1 MAHGSFEMKSKFF
14 IMKKTR
20 LFFAMLVMLVAASG
34 YAQDSYR
41 EAVKE
46 YMAIHS
52 QEALNIY
59 WNRMDSVLKAD
70 NTFWFESGDVD
81 LNQLTERYFKEG
93 FMDYMTDFMC
103 AKTKE
108 LGVTEAGLRE
118 FMSLM
123 STPEGQTYKEHM
135 AQWVEAIKRDTTALN
150 CLGSLD
156 SLKIMAGEYP
166 HPIPVK
172 AGIDPGYVEKY
183 NKVLGAAMSKYMQG
197 MFDQYFNIFTMIFG
211 GMSDEMK
218 EAMSDEMKDMQKRFD
233 GMKNWMTANIPTLAL
248 NNAYGIFTEDDLD
261 FVAKT
266 LTLDTH
272 KLIGLLPMNPGD
284 MMSMG
289 QGAMK
294 NYIEWMEA
302 HGAVVKEGM
311 KEFLQDFQ

>member
-1 MAHGSFEMKSKFF
+1 
-14 IMKKTR
+14 MKKTR
-20 LFFAMLVMLVAASG
+20 LLIALLVMLVAASG

-46 YMAIHS
+46 YMAVNS
-52 QEALNIY
+52 KEALNNY
-59 WNRMDSVLKAD
+59 WNRMDSVFKAD
-70 NTFWFESGDVD
+70 NTYWFESGDVD

-93 FMDYMTDFMC
+93 VMDYMTDFMC
-103 AKTKE
+103 AKTKK

-118 FMSLM
+118 YISLI

-135 AQWVEAIKRDTTALN
+135 AQWVEAIKRDTTVLN
-150 CLGSLD
+150 GQDSLD

-166 HPIPVK
+166 DPIQVK

-183 NKVLGAAMSKYMQG
+183 NKVLGADMAKYTQG
-197 MFDQYFNIFTMIFG
+197 MFDQYFNIFTMMFE

-218 EAMSDEMKDMQKRFD
+218 DAMSDEMKDMQKRFD
-233 GMKNWMTANIPTLAL
+233 GMKNWMTANIPTIAL

-266 LTLDTH
+266 QTLDTR

-289 QGAMK
+289 IGVMK
-294 NYIEWMEA
+294 DYIEWMDD
-302 HGAVVKEGM
+302 HGAVMKEGM
-311 KEFLQDFQ
+311 KEFLQDFQLFNPKLGD

>member
-1 MAHGSFEMKSKFF
+1 
-14 IMKKTR
+14 MKKTR
-20 LFFAMLVMLVAASG
+20 LLIALLVMLVAASG

-46 YMAIHS
+46 YMAVNS
-52 QEALNIY
+52 QEALNNY

-70 NTFWFESGDVD
+70 NTYWFESGDVD

-93 FMDYMTDFMC
+93 IMDYMTDFMC

-118 FMSLM
+118 YISLM

-135 AQWVEAIKRDTTALN
+135 AQWVEAIKRDTTVLN
-150 CLGSLD
+150 GQDSLD
-156 SLKIMAGEYP
+156 CLKIMAGEYP
-166 HPIPVK
+166 DPIQVK
-172 AGIDPGYVEKY
+172 AGIDPAYVEKY
-183 NKVLGAAMSKYMQG
+183 NKVLGADMTKYTQG
-197 MFDQYFNIFTMIFG
+197 LFDQYFNIFTMMFE

-218 EAMSDEMKDMQKRFD
+218 DAMSDEMKDMQKRFD
-233 GMKNWMTANIPTLAL
+233 GMKNWMTANIPTIAL

-266 LTLDTH
+266 QTLDTR

-289 QGAMK
+289 IGVMK
-294 NYIEWMEA
+294 DYIEWMED
-302 HGAVVKEGM
+302 HGAVMKEGM
-311 KEFLQDFQ
+311 KEFLQNFQLFNPKLGD

>member
-1 MAHGSFEMKSKFF
+1 
-14 IMKKTR
+14 MKKSR
-20 LFFAMLVMLVAASG
+20 LLIAVLVMLVAASG

-46 YMAIHS
+46 YMAVTAK
-52 QEALNIY
+52 EALINY
-59 WNRMDSVLKAD
+59 GNTMDSVLKED
-70 NTFWFESGDVD
+70 YIYWFESGDVD

-93 FMDYMTDFMC
+93 IMDYMTDFMC

-118 FMSLM
+118 FVSLM

-135 AQWVEAIKRDTTALN
+135 AQWVEAVKRDTTAFNGLEP
-150 CLGSLD
+150 LD
-156 SLKIMAGEYP
+156 SKIMAGEYP
-166 HPIPVK
+166 DPIPVK
-172 AGIDPGYVEKY
+172 AGIDPGYIEKY
-183 NKVLGAAMSKYMQG
+183 NKVLGADMAKYMQG
-197 MFDQYFNIFTMIFG
+197 LFDQYFNIFTMIFG

-233 GMKNWMTANIPTLAL
+233 GMKNWMTANIPTIAL

-266 LTLDTH
+266 QTLDTR

-289 QGAMK
+289 NGVMK

-302 HGAVVKEGM
+302 HGAVVKEDM
-311 KEFLQDFQ
+311 KDFLQDYQLFNLKHGE

>member
-1 MAHGSFEMKSKFF
+1 MMKQSKLL
-14 IMKKTR
+14 IT
-20 LFFAMLVMLVAASG
+20 LLVMLVAASG

-46 YMAIHS
+46 YMAVNS
-52 QEALNIY
+52 QEALNNY

-70 NTFWFESGDVD
+70 NTYWFESGDVD

-93 FMDYMTDFMC
+93 IMDYMTDFMC

-118 FMSLM
+118 YISLM

-135 AQWVEAIKRDTTALN
+135 AQWVEAIKRDTTVLN
-150 CLGSLD
+150 SQDSLD

-166 HPIPVK
+166 DPIQVK
-172 AGIDPGYVEKY
+172 AGIDPAYVEKY
-183 NKVLGAAMSKYMQG
+183 NKVLGTDMAKYTQG
-197 MFDQYFNIFTMIFG
+197 LFDQYFNIFTMMFE

-218 EAMSDEMKDMQKRFD
+218 DAMSDEMKDMQKRFD
-233 GMKNWMTANIPTLAL
+233 GMKNWMTANIPTIAL

-266 LTLDTH
+266 QTLDTR

-289 QGAMK
+289 IGVMK
-294 NYIEWMEA
+294 DYIEWMED
-302 HGAVVKEGM
+302 HGAVMKEGM
-311 KEFLQDFQ
+311 KEFLQDFQLFNPKLGD

>member
-1 MAHGSFEMKSKFF
+1 
-14 IMKKTR
+14 MKKPR
-20 LFFAMLVMLVAASG
+20 LLIALLVMLVAASG

-46 YMAIHS
+46 YMAVNS
-52 QEALNIY
+52 QEALNNY
-59 WNRMDSVLKAD
+59 WNRMDSVLKAN
-70 NTFWFESGDVD
+70 NTYWFESGDVD
-81 LNQLTERYFKEG
+81 LNQLTVRYFKEG
-93 FMDYMTDFMC
+93 IMDYMTDFMC

-118 FMSLM
+118 YISLM

-135 AQWVEAIKRDTTALN
+135 AQWVEAIKRDTTVLN
-150 CLGSLD
+150 GQDSLD

-166 HPIPVK
+166 DPIQVK
-172 AGIDPGYVEKY
+172 AGINPAYVEKY
-183 NKVLGAAMSKYMQG
+183 NKVLGADMTKYTQG
-197 MFDQYFNIFTMIFG
+197 LFDQYFNIFTMMFE

-218 EAMSDEMKDMQKRFD
+218 DAMSDEMKDMQKRFD
-233 GMKNWMTANIPTLAL
+233 GMKNWMTANIPTIAL

-266 LTLDTH
+266 QTLDTR

-289 QGAMK
+289 IGIMK
-294 NYIEWMEA
+294 DYIEWMDD
-302 HGAVVKEGM
+302 HGAVMKEGM
-311 KEFLQDFQ
+311 KEFLQDFQLFNPKLGD

>member
-1 MAHGSFEMKSKFF
+1 
-14 IMKKTR
+14 MKKTR
-20 LFFAMLVMLVAASG
+20 LLIALLVMLVAASG

-46 YMAIHS
+46 YMAVNS
-52 QEALNIY
+52 QEALNNY
-59 WNRMDSVLKAD
+59 WNRMDSVLKAN
-70 NTFWFESGDVD
+70 NTYWFESGDVD

-93 FMDYMTDFMC
+93 IMDYMTDFMC

-118 FMSLM
+118 YISLM

-135 AQWVEAIKRDTTALN
+135 AQWVEAIKRDTTVLN
-150 CLGSLD
+150 GQDSLD

-166 HPIPVK
+166 DPIQVK

-183 NKVLGAAMSKYMQG
+183 NKVLGADMAKYTQG
-197 MFDQYFNIFTMIFG
+197 LFDQYFNIFTMMFE

-218 EAMSDEMKDMQKRFD
+218 DAMSDEMKDMQKRFD
-233 GMKNWMTANIPTLAL
+233 GMKNWMTANIPTIAL

-266 LTLDTH
+266 QTLDTR

-289 QGAMK
+289 IGVMK
-294 NYIEWMEA
+294 DYIEWMED
-302 HGAVVKEGM
+302 HGAVMKEGM
-311 KEFLQDFQ
+311 KEFLQDFKLFNPKLGD

>member
-1 MAHGSFEMKSKFF
+1 
-14 IMKKTR
+14 MKKTR
-20 LFFAMLVMLVAASG
+20 LLIALLVMLVAASG

-46 YMAIHS
+46 YMAVNS
-52 QEALNIY
+52 KEALNNY
-59 WNRMDSVLKAD
+59 WNRMDSVLKAN
-70 NTFWFESGDVD
+70 NTYWFESGDVD

-93 FMDYMTDFMC
+93 IMDYMTDFMC

-118 FMSLM
+118 YISLM

-135 AQWVEAIKRDTTALN
+135 AQWVEAIKRDTTVLN
-150 CLGSLD
+150 GQDSLD

-166 HPIPVK
+166 DPIQVK

-183 NKVLGAAMSKYMQG
+183 NKVLEADLVKQYLQG
-197 MFDQYFNIFTMIFG
+197 YFDQYFNIFTMIFR
-211 GMSDEMK
+211 EMP
-218 EAMSDEMKDMQKRFD
+218 DEMKDMQKRFD
-233 GMKNWMTANIPTLAL
+233 GMKNWMTANIPTIAL

-266 LTLDTH
+266 QTLDTR

-289 QGAMK
+289 IGVMK
-294 NYIEWMEA
+294 DYIEWMDD
-302 HGAVVKEGM
+302 HGAVMKEGM
-311 KEFLQDFQ
+311 KEFLQDFQLFNPKLGD

>member
-1 MAHGSFEMKSKFF
+1 
-14 IMKKTR
+14 MKKTR
-20 LFFAMLVMLVAASG
+20 LLISLLVMLVAASG

-46 YMAIHS
+46 YMAVNS
-52 QEALNIY
+52 QEALNNY
-59 WNRMDSVLKAD
+59 WNRMDSVFKAD
-70 NTFWFESGDVD
+70 NTYWFESGDVD

-93 FMDYMTDFMC
+93 IMDYMTDFMC

-118 FMSLM
+118 YISLM

-135 AQWVEAIKRDTTALN
+135 AQWVETIKRDTTVLN
-150 CLGSLD
+150 GQDSLD

-166 HPIPVK
+166 DPIQVK
-172 AGIDPGYVEKY
+172 AGINPGYVEKY
-183 NKVLGAAMSKYMQG
+183 NKVLGADMAKYTQG
-197 MFDQYFNIFTMIFG
+197 MFDQYFNIFTMMFE

-218 EAMSDEMKDMQKRFD
+218 DAMSDEMKDMQKRFD
-233 GMKNWMTANIPTLAL
+233 GMKNWMTANIPTIAL

-266 LTLDTH
+266 QTLDTR
-272 KLIGLLPMNPGD
+272 KLIGLLLMNPGD

-289 QGAMK
+289 IGVMK
-294 NYIEWMEA
+294 DYIEWMDD
-302 HGAVVKEGM
+302 HGAVMKEGM
-311 KEFLQDFQ
+311 KEFLQDFQLFNPKLGD

>member
-1 MAHGSFEMKSKFF
+1 MKRS
-14 IMKKTR
+14 R
-20 LFFAMLVMLVAASG
+20 LLIAVLVMLVAASG

-46 YMAIHS
+46 YLAISS
-52 QEALNIY
+52 QGALDANLNRIDSIYKEHNI
-59 WNRMDSVLKAD
+59 
-70 NTFWFESGDVD
+70 FWFESGDVD

-103 AKTKE
+103 AKIKE

-135 AQWVEAIKRDTTALN
+135 AQWIEAIKCDTTALN
-150 CLGSLD
+150 GLD
-156 SLKIMAGEYP
+156 IPKIMAGEDP
-166 HPIPVK
+166 DPIQVK

-183 NKVLGAAMSKYMQG
+183 KKVLGADLTNYMQG
-197 MFDQYFNIFTMIFG
+197 IMDQYINLFAMIFK
-211 GMSDEMK
+211 EMP
-218 EAMSDEMKDMQKRFD
+218 DEMKDAQNELDRV
-233 GMKNWMTANIPTLAL
+233 KNWMVANVQTIAL

-261 FVAKT
+261 FAAKMQ
-266 LTLDTH
+266 TLDTH

-289 QGAMK
+289 QRIMK
-294 NYIEWMEA
+294 NYFEWMED
-302 HGAVVKEGM
+302 HGAVVKEEM
-311 KEFLQDFQ
+311 KDFIQNFQLFNP

>member
-1 MAHGSFEMKSKFF
+1 
-14 IMKKTR
+14 MKKSR
-20 LFFAMLVMLVAASG
+20 LLIVMLLLVTASG

-46 YMAIHS
+46 YMAISS
-52 QEALNIY
+52 QETLNNY

-70 NTFWFESGDVD
+70 NTFWFERGDVD

-93 FMDYMTDFMC
+93 IKDYMTDFLC
-103 AKTKE
+103 AKIKE

-118 FMSLM
+118 YMSLM

-150 CLGSLD
+150 ALDNLD

-166 HPIPVK
+166 DPIQVK

-183 NKVLGAAMSKYMQG
+183 NKVLGSDMAKYMQG
-197 MFDQYFNIFTMIFG
+197 LFDQYFNFFTMIFG

-218 EAMSDEMKDMQKRFD
+218 NEMSDEMKDMQKRFD
-233 GMKNWMTANIPTLAL
+233 GMKNWMTANIPTITL
-248 NNAYGIFTEDDLD
+248 NNAYGIITEDDLD

-266 LTLDTH
+266 QTLDIH

-289 QGAMK
+289 QGVMK
-294 NYIEWMEA
+294 DYIEWMED
-302 HGAVVKEGM
+302 HGAVVKEEM
-311 KEFLQDFQ
+311 KDFIQNFQLFNRNPGD